1 MRKKLWFTPEKVVVF
16 WGRFVDSR
24 ILTSA
29 SQERPRMARAMR
41 RMIQTR
47 MRMIM
52 IMIIMAQ
59 ARRAK
64 PVGVGDQRGEA

>member
-1 MRKKLWFTPEKVVVF
+1 
-16 WGRFVDSR
+16 
-24 ILTSA
+24 
-29 SQERPRMARAMR
+29 MARAMR
-41 RMIQTR
+41 RMIQMM